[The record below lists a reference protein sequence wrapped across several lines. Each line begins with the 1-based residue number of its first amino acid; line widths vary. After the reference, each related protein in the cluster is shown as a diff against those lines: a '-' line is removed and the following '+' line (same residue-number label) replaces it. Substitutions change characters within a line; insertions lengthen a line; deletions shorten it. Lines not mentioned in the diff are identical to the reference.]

1 MAEQE
6 SWTSRI
12 GFIFAA
18 VGSAVGLG
26 NIWSFPFQTASNGG
40 AAFIVVYLVAV
51 FLIGFPAMLVEFVIG
66 RRSER
71 NPVDAFADLGYGGW
85 TIAGALG
92 AFTSFATLAF
102 YSVVGG
108 WVLIYIVGSATGAYF
123 GDAAAYFGSVASG
136 PTALAAH
143 AVFMAITIGIV
154 ALGVTGGIERTT
166 KVMVPSIF
174 VLLIGLAI
182 WVFTL
187 PGAGAGYGYYL
198 SPDFGELAANFA
210 TIVPAAVGQAFFTL
224 SLGFSVMIIYSSY
237 LGRDDSLPA
246 DGGAI
251 VIINT
256 LVAILAGLVVFPI
269 LFAIGGEVPEAG
281 GSGTAFTAL
290 AGAFGQL
297 PAGAIV
303 GFVFFMVL
311 LFAALSS
318 AISLLEV
325 PVSYVV
331 QHYDYERSAVTVTMG
346 VVIFLLGIPP
356 AMGTGILGWYNDIV
370 FQFLLPLVVL
380 LLIVFVGWVAADLS
394 ADELSQGSSVGSSFT
409 GAWLWW
415 VRLVV
420 PIAIVLTFLLG
431 IQSLLIKGGV
441 LASPVFLG

>member
-331 QHYDYERSAVTVTMG
+331 QHYDYERSTVAVTMG